1 MHCFLSWL
9 QINWKAKWQSTYES
23 TSKKNFQKTLIN
35 NDHSSR
41 SSLDNCA
48 FNIIFSYSLYIFPS
62 LSILL
67 LSATQSMSYLARV
80 YYSIN
85 RDGLIFYFFLQSKI
99 SQDQAGLCGR
109 KWETMEK
116 NWQIYAG
123 NILIN
128 LNSEI
133 WLAKP
138 MKLLCMRIC
147 IIHSNSTKQ
156 QLKQLIESSVKFLV
170 RDLRPS
176 NLICILTFAL
186 ILNFLFAAMR
196 SNCYS
201 R

>member
-1 MHCFLSWL
+1 MVLFF
-9 QINWKAKWQSTYES
+9 I
-23 TSKKNFQKTLIN
+23 
-35 NDHSSR
+35 
-41 SSLDNCA
+41 
-48 FNIIFSYSLYIFPS
+48 
-62 LSILL
+62 
-67 LSATQSMSYLARV
+67 
-80 YYSIN
+80 
-85 RDGLIFYFFLQSKI
+85 FFLQSKI

-123 NILIN
+123 DILIN

-186 ILNFLFAAMR
+186 ILNFSFLQLWDLTVIAVRYHCLVIASYWCR
-196 SNCYS
+196 SCLLCNLSMYN
-201 R
+201 